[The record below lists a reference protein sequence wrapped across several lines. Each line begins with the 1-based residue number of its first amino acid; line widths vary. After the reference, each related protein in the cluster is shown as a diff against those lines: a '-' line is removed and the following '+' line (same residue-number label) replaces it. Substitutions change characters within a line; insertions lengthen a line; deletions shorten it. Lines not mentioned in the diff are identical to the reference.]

1 MEEAEF
7 RSIVEPLGR
16 RLEQHTTLYGRTR
29 TEAAPVPG

>member
-16 RLEQHTTLYGRTR
+16 RLKQHTTLYGRTR